1 MEETPTVEN
10 AVDIRQRVDDLLK
23 FCLKKDMT
31 TIRRND
37 MAEYKQVCMKEFSHF
52 HCTYP
57 TLFFSIVENPTS
69 FPKYRL
75 EEMLRVKERIEK
87 NEITDK
93 TASIAFG
100 QKYYNEFVKDVVKKL
115 DDDLA
120 ERKET

>member
-1 MEETPTVEN
+1 MEEETPTVEN
-10 AVDIRQRVDDLLK
+10 AVDIRKQVEDLLA
-23 FCLKKDMT
+23 FCIKKDMT
-31 TIRRND
+31 TMRRND
-37 MAEYKQVCMKEFSHF
+37 MAGYKQICMREFTHF

-75 EEMLRVKERIEK
+75 EEMLRVKEKIEK
-87 NEITDK
+87 KELSDK

-115 DDDLA
+115 DD
-120 ERKET
+120 ERNI